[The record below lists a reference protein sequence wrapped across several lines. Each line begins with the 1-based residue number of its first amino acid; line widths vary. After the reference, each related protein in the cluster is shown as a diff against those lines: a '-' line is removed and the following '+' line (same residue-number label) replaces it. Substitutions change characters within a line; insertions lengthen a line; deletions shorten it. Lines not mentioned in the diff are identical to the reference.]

1 MRPGSVIVDVA
12 IDQGGCVETIHA
24 TTHENPTYVVD
35 GVIHYGVA
43 NMPGGVPRTSTLA
56 LTNATFPYALQL
68 ANKGWKRALAAQ
80 PGAAQGA
87 QHRGRARDVP
97 GCRRGVRDR
106 LRGSGE
112 VRVVG
117 SVPPILC
124 FHKIERRPEL
134 GVTRLSPAQF
144 ARRVEALARD
154 GWRTLSLDELER
166 CALGLRAVGAR
177 ELGITF
183 DDAYRGLRE
192 AAFPVLQGAG
202 FTAICAVITEYAGR
216 LNRWDVAL
224 GGRRFAHLAW
234 RDIERWVGRGIT
246 FVSHTATHRR
256 LTALPAS
263 EVARECARSRE
274 VLGAVLGVPPRALC
288 YPFGS
293 ARGRERVI
301 ARREG
306 YDMAFVLDARWG
318 GHDGDPAYARVPVD
332 DGRAVRR
339 RPRGD

>member
-1 MRPGSVIVDVA
+1 M
-12 IDQGGCVETIHA
+12 
-24 TTHENPTYVVD
+24 
-35 GVIHYGVA
+35 
-43 NMPGGVPRTSTLA
+43 
-56 LTNATFPYALQL
+56 
-68 ANKGWKRALAAQ
+68 
-80 PGAAQGA
+80 
-87 QHRGRARDVP
+87 
-97 GCRRGVRDR
+97 
-106 LRGSGE
+106 
-112 VRVVG
+112 
-117 SVPPILC
+117 
-124 FHKIERRPEL
+124 
-134 GVTRLSPAQF
+134 
-144 ARRVEALARD
+144 
-154 GWRTLSLDELER
+154 
-166 CALGLRAVGAR
+166 
-177 ELGITF
+177 
-183 DDAYRGLRE
+183 
-192 AAFPVLQGAG
+192 LQGAG

-318 GHDGDPAYARVPVD
+318 GNMMAIPRTPVYPWTTVAPCGGARAAIDHVTASLVSRLSTA
-332 DGRAVRR
+332 GNVWRSLA
-339 RPRGD
+339 